1 MEELSPNQ
9 LAPQIEKRL
18 AELQNLLFTKKK
30 SYEKAP
36 QGRIRISQNG
46 GHPEYYLVTERGSLR
61 GKYLP
66 HSQKTLARQLA
77 QKDYDARLIKL
88 PRSVTR

>member
-9 LAPQIEKRL
+9 LAFQIEKRL
-18 AELQNLLFTKKK
+18 ADLQKILAAKKK

-46 GHPEYYLVTERGSLR
+46 GHPEYYLVTDGRPC
-61 GKYLP
+61 GKEKSFGRKP
-66 HSQKTLARQLA
+66 APPSQTSRQGPA
-77 QKDYDARLIKL
+77 
-88 PRSVTR
+88 